1 MVLIEFTVI
10 VVEGADLAASE
21 ESLSVGDL
29 APVTF
34 TCCPR

>member
-21 ESLSVGDL
+21 ESLNVGDL
-29 APVTF
+29 VPLNF